1 MSFYKKVPGLQRTLE
16 SELLF
21 DKVPTAGSTNPVT
34 SEGVAEALNESE
46 TNAVQFVFDDGDGS
60 GEEEEVIG
68 SAYYNSHVVGK
79 FYFEQGKLWK
89 CTNKTRDGEP
99 GSYTYTTEMTK
110 LNGVVAIA
118 NDIVD
123 RIAALDDR
131 ITALENA

>member
-1 MSFYKKVPGLQRTLE
+1 MSFYKEVPGRQTTLE
-16 SELLF
+16 SALKF
-21 DKVPTAGSTNPVT
+21 DTEPKAGSTNPVT
-34 SEGVAEALNESE
+34 SDGVAKS
-46 TNAVQFVFDDGDGS
+46 NADILDDGDGS

-68 SAYYNSHVVGK
+68 RDYYDSHVVGK

>member
-1 MSFYKKVPGLQRTLE
+1 MSFYKEVPGRQTTLE
-16 SELLF
+16 STLKF
-21 DKVPTAGSTNPVT
+21 DTEPKTGSTNPVT
-34 SEGVAEALNESE
+34 SDGVAKS
-46 TNAVQFVFDDGDGS
+46 NADILDDGDEIGR
-60 GEEEEVIG
+60 EIEITG

-99 GSYTYTTEMTK
+99 GSYTYTTKMAK

-123 RIAALDDR
+123 RIAALDER
-131 ITALENA
+131 IAALENA

>member
-34 SEGVAEALNESE
+34 SDGVLKSNEAI
-46 TNAVQFVFDDGDGS
+46 FDDGDPGM
-60 GEEEEVIG
+60 EDEEVTG
-68 SAYYNSHVVGK
+68 SAYYSSHEVGK
-79 FYFEQGKLWK
+79 FYFERGTLWK

-99 GSYTYTTEMTK
+99 GSYTYTTKMAK
-110 LNGVVAIA
+110 QNGVVAIA

-123 RIAALDDR
+123 RIAS
-131 ITALENA
+131 LENA

>member
-1 MSFYKKVPGLQRTLE
+1 MSFYKEVPGRQTTLE
-16 SELLF
+16 STLKF
-21 DKVPTAGSTNPVT
+21 DIEPKAGSTNPVT
-34 SEGVAEALNESE
+34 SDGVAKS
-46 TNAVQFVFDDGDGS
+46 NADILDDGDGS
-60 GEEEEVIG
+60 VEVEEVIG
-68 SAYYNSHVVGK
+68 SGYYNSHVVGK

-123 RIAALDDR
+123 RI
-131 ITALENA
+131 TALENA

>member
-1 MSFYKKVPGLQRTLE
+1 MSFYKEVPGRQTTLE
-16 SELLF
+16 SSLKF
-21 DKVPTAGSTNPVT
+21 DTEPKAGSTNPVT
-34 SEGVAEALNESE
+34 SDGVA
-46 TNAVQFVFDDGDGS
+46 NANASILDDGDTAAEDEEIGGS
-60 GEEEEVIG
+60 T
-68 SAYYNSHVVGK
+68 YYNSHVVGK

-99 GSYTYTTEMTK
+99 GSYTYTTKIVKM
-110 LNGVVAIA
+110 NGVVDIV

>member
-1 MSFYKKVPGLQRTLE
+1 MSFYKEVPGRKTTLE
-16 SELLF
+16 SALKF
-21 DKVPTAGSTNPVT
+21 DTEPKAGSMNPVT
-34 SEGVAEALNESE
+34 SDGVAKS
-46 TNAVQFVFDDGDGS
+46 NADILDDGDGS

-68 SAYYNSHVVGK
+68 STYYNAHEVGK

>member
-21 DKVPTAGSTNPVT
+21 DKEPTAGSTNPVT
-34 SEGVAEALNESE
+34 SDGIAKS
-46 TNAVQFVFDDGDGS
+46 NADILDDGDGS
-60 GEEEEVIG
+60 AVEEEVIG
-68 SAYYNSHVVGK
+68 STYYNSHVVGK

-131 ITALENA
+131 ITALENS

>member
-1 MSFYKKVPGLQRTLE
+1 MSFYKKVPGFARTLE

-21 DKVPTAGSTNPVT
+21 DKTPTKGSTNPVT
-34 SEGVAEALNESE
+34 SDGVAKA
-46 TNAVQFVFDDGDGS
+46 NANILDDGDTVAV
-60 GEEEEVIG
+60 EEEIGG
-68 SAYYNSHVVGK
+68 SAYYNSHEVGK
-79 FYFEQGKLWK
+79 FYFENGTLWK
-89 CTNKTRDGEP
+89 CANKTRDGEP

-131 ITALENA
+131 ITALEND